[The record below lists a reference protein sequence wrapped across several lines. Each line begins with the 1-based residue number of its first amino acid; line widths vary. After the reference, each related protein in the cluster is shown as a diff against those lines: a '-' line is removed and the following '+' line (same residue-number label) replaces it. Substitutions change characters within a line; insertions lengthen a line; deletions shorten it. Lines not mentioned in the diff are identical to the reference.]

1 MKYETSNR
9 CLSTHT
15 FHGSWLD
22 FRLFHHIV
30 DSDKVGTQ
38 ILKEMNRQKL
48 PGEVTFMPLNRL
60 HVKEQNYPQTNVCIA
75 HSVYR
80 VLSRCE
86 EQTGLWGR
94 CGYRGGFVSLVFC
107 SIIID
112 TSSLPLIKV
121 NTEDL
126 PYAFCSELIFI
137 SEVISINFVLF
148 NTKFFQHIRVPTFP
162 SKSV

>member
-1 MKYETSNR
+1 MKYETYNR
-9 CLSTHT
+9 CLNTWHT

-75 HSVYR
+75 HSVYC
-80 VLSRCE
+80 VPSRCE

-94 CGYRGGFVSLVFC
+94 CGYRGGFLSLMFHC
-107 SIIID
+107 
-112 TSSLPLIKV
+112 
-121 NTEDL
+121 N
-126 PYAFCSELIFI
+126 
-137 SEVISINFVLF
+137 
-148 NTKFFQHIRVPTFP
+148 
-162 SKSV
+162 